1 MTEERGLI
9 ILAGGR
15 ASRLGGVDKAFIKL
29 NGKPLIKHII
39 ERVRDIFSKI
49 VVVIQKNGDKN
60 KFNSILLSGL
70 TVAEDAYEGK
80 GPLSGIISGINNL
93 QTRYAAVI
101 PCDTPFVNPRVV
113 KFLFQEVEGFDAAIP
128 IWPNGF
134 QEPLQAVY
142 RSTVAVRAATDAV
155 ESGEL
160 SIIAMIRR
168 LGKVKYVQI
177 EKIRRIDAE
186 LDTFFNINTND
197 DLKKARE
204 KTLKSGI

>member
-1 MTEERGLI
+1 MTGERGLI
-9 ILAGGR
+9 ILAGGQ
-15 ASRLGGVDKAFIKL
+15 ASRLGGVDKVFIEL

-39 ERVRDIFSKI
+39 ERVSDIFSKI
-49 VVVIQKNGDKN
+49 VVVIQKNGDKD
-60 KFNSILLSGL
+60 KFNSILSGGIS
-70 TVAEDAYEGK
+70 VAEDTCEGK
-80 GPLSGIISGINNL
+80 GPLSGIIGGINNL

-128 IWPNGF
+128 IWPNNF

-142 RSTVAVRAATDAV
+142 RSTVAVRAAKNAI

-160 SIIAMIRR
+160 SIIAMIKR
-168 LGKVKYVQI
+168 LGKVNYVQI
-177 EKIRRIDAE
+177 EKIRRIDPE

-204 KTLKSGI
+204 KFR